1 MNASEQILQGLNP
14 QQAEAVAHLGAPLC
28 IIAGAGS
35 GKTSVITRR
44 VAWLLAERQARPSEI
59 LAITFTNKAA
69 GELKERVGSLVGGR
83 MWEMWVSTF
92 HSSCARLLRAEAGPG
107 TGFDRNFT
115 IYDADDSKRLLTMV
129 AEELELD
136 VNRFP
141 PRMLAAKIGE
151 LKNELIAP
159 EAAVKGV
166 DDPFDL
172 LLGQV
177 YRRYQERLA
186 DANAMDF
193 DDLIMRAVQLL
204 QTSPEAGARWRERFR
219 HVLVDEYQDTNHAQY
234 VLIRELV
241 GAGAGTQ
248 VGAETAALT
257 VVGDSDQSIY
267 RFRGAT
273 IRNIEEFER
282 DFPNARTVLLEQ
294 NYRSTQNIL
303 SAANAVIAHNE
314 GRREKRLWTDA
325 GDGQRI
331 TGYVA
336 DHEHDEAAFVATE
349 IAELVRSGAKHGDI
363 AVFYRTN
370 NASRVFEEAFIRH
383 AVPYRVVGGQRFYDR
398 REVRDVIAYLR
409 VIANP
414 SDAVSLSRIINTPRR
429 GLGDKA
435 QAQIAAWA
443 GAQGKTFWE
452 ACEAAAGGAVT
463 ALTARS
469 RRSVAEFVALIEG
482 LRAEL
487 AAGDLTVGELVAQTV
502 ERSGYRA
509 VLAGSADPQDG
520 ARLEN
525 LDELVS
531 VAVEYGELVSG
542 REPGPAA
549 AQGANAATTDGHGAG
564 AAVADG
570 LAGALPAGFRAEEDD
585 GSASAM
591 LREFLEQVSLVADS
605 DRLPEGGSESGVVT
619 LMTLHTAKGLEFPVV
634 FLTGLEEGQ
643 FPHLRSLGDPVELA
657 EERRLA
663 YVGITRARDRL
674 YVSRSI
680 TRTLRG
686 SPMTNPPSRFL
697 LEIPPHLVAWRR
709 GEPDQTWAGFTRSDF
724 GSVSAPR
731 ADARPSF
738 RKPPSERGPRVRPN
752 LRHESFEVGDRVN
765 HDKYGLGTV
774 TASSGHGQAATVT
787 VDFGSGGTVKLM
799 LIGGVPMSKL

>member
-1 MNASEQILQGLNP
+1 MNASEQILHGLNP
-14 QQAEAVAHLGAPLC
+14 QQAEAVVHLGAPLC

-44 VAWLLAERQARPSEI
+44 VAWLLAERQARPGEI

-69 GELKERVGSLVGGR
+69 GELKERVGALVGGR

-92 HSSCARLLRAEAGPG
+92 HSSCARFLRAEASAEA
-107 TGFDRNFT
+107 GFDRNFT
-115 IYDADDSKRLLTMV
+115 IYDSDDSKRLLSMV

-136 VNRFP
+136 SNRFP
-141 PRMLAAKIGE
+141 PRMLAAKIGD
-151 LKNELIAP
+151 LKNELITP
-159 EAAVKGV
+159 EAALAGV
-166 DDPFDL
+166 EDPFDL

-186 DANAMDF
+186 AANAMDF

-204 QTSPEAGARWRERFR
+204 QTNDEVAERWRARFR

-248 VGAETAALT
+248 VGAETSALT

-314 GRREKRLWTDA
+314 GRREKRLWTEA
-325 GDGQRI
+325 GDGRQI
-331 TGYVA
+331 VGYVA
-336 DHEHDEAAFVATE
+336 DHEHDEAGFIATE
-349 IAELVRSGAKHGDI
+349 IAELVRAGAKHGDI

-414 SDAVSLSRIINTPRR
+414 SDAVSLTRIINTPRR
-429 GLGDKA
+429 GVGDKA
-435 QAQIAAWA
+435 QAQIASWA
-443 GAQGKTFWE
+443 GSQGKTFWE
-452 ACEAAAGGAVT
+452 GCQAAAEGAIP
-463 ALTARS
+463 ALAARS
-469 RRSVAEFVALIEG
+469 QRSVAEFVAMLAG
-482 LRAEL
+482 LRDEL
-487 AAGDLTVGELVAQTV
+487 SAGELTVGELVAQTV

-509 VLAGSADPQDG
+509 TLADSTDPQDG

-525 LDELVS
+525 LDELIS
-531 VAVEYGELVSG
+531 VAVEYGEM
-542 REPGPAA
+542 AA
-549 AQGANAATTDGHGAG
+549 GQEGG
-564 AAVADG
+564 AVADG
-570 LAGALPAGFRAEEDD
+570 LAGELRVALPPEEEGESGADGDAGVAK
-585 GSASAM
+585 
-591 LREFLEQVSLVADS
+591 LRDFLEQVSLVADS

-634 FLTGLEEGQ
+634 FMTGLEEGQ

-663 YVGITRARDRL
+663 YVGITRAREQL
-674 YVSRSI
+674 YVSRSL
-680 TRTLRG
+680 TRTFRG

-697 LEIPPHLVAWRR
+697 IEIPPHLVSWRR

-731 ADARPSF
+731 AENAAPFRRPAA
-738 RKPPSERGPRVRPN
+738 ERGPRPRPN

-765 HDKYGLGTV
+765 HDKYGLGKV
-774 TASSGHGQAATVT
+774 VASSGHGAAATVT
-787 VDFGSGGTVKLM
+787 VDFGSSGTMKLM

>member
-14 QQAEAVAHLGAPLC
+14 QQAEAVVHLGAPLC

-69 GELKERVGSLVGGR
+69 GELKERVGALVGGR

-92 HSSCARLLRAEAGPG
+92 HSSCARLLRAEAGQAA
-107 TGFDRNFT
+107 GFDRNFT

-136 VNRFP
+136 TNRFP

-151 LKNELIAP
+151 LKNELITP
-159 EAAVKGV
+159 EAALKGV

-172 LLGQV
+172 ILGQV
-177 YRRYQERLA
+177 YRRYQERLSS
-186 DANAMDF
+186 ANAMDF

-204 QTSPEAGARWRERFR
+204 QTDPEAGGRWRERFR

-248 VGAETAALT
+248 VGAETSALT

-303 SAANAVIAHNE
+303 SAANAVIAHNQ
-314 GRREKRLWTDA
+314 GRREKRLWTEA
-325 GDGQRI
+325 GDGQQI

-336 DHEHDEAAFVATE
+336 DHEHDEAGFVATE

-443 GAQGKTFWE
+443 GARGKTFWE
-452 ACEAAAGGAVT
+452 ACQAAAGGTIA
-463 ALTARS
+463 ALAARS
-469 RRSVAEFVALIEG
+469 QRSVADFVAMITG
-482 LRAEL
+482 LRDEL
-487 AAGDLTVGELVAQTV
+487 SSGSLTVGELVAQTV

-509 VLAGSADPQDG
+509 VLADSTDPQDG

-531 VAVEYGELVSG
+531 VAVEYGELVAG
-542 REPGPAA
+542 RE
-549 AQGANAATTDGHGAG
+549 DG
-564 AAVADG
+564 AVADG
-570 LAGALPAGFRAEEDD
+570 LAGEIRVGLPVEEDD
-585 GSASAM
+585 DQGMAK

-663 YVGITRARDRL
+663 YVGITRARERL
-674 YVSRSI
+674 YASRSI

-731 ADARPSF
+731 ADSAVSF
-738 RKPPSERGPRVRPN
+738 RKQPVERGPRARPN